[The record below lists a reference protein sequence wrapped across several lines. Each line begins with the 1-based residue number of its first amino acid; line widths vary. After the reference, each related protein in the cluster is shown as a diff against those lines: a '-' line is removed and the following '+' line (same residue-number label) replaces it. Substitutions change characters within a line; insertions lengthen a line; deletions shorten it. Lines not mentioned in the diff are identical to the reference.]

1 MASERYTT
9 PTTNQETTPTASAT
23 TYEQTHVH
31 SIYAAI
37 APHFSQTR
45 HKPWPLVT
53 SFLLSRPPGSIGLDL
68 GCGNGKN
75 LSVNPA
81 VFIIGSD
88 RSEALVSIAAGA
100 SKNEPHVAIVS
111 DLLSLPHPE
120 GKFDFAICIAVIH
133 HLSSEERRVEGMRA
147 VLATLKKSQ
156 AEGGWEGTEAEALI
170 FVWAVEQQSSRRG
183 WDRDSERDVLVPWV
197 MKGTGTGKK
206 KRGKEREKG
215 EDRDGREEDEKDEE
229 KTFQRYY
236 HLSEEGELEGL
247 VKKAGG
253 VVVRSGY
260 ERDNWWVVA
269 RRGME
274 SEC

>member
-1 MASERYTT
+1 MPSETNTT
-9 PTTNQETTPTASAT
+9 PTTASAT

-88 RSEALVSIAAGA
+88 RSEALVSIAAA
-100 SKNEPHVAIVS
+100 SENNDPHVAIVS
-111 DLLSLPHPE
+111 DLLSLPHPK

-133 HLSSEERRVEGMRA
+133 HLSSEERRVEGVKA
-147 VLATLKKSQ
+147 VLGTLKESRPQ
-156 AEGGWEGTEAEALI
+156 ADQQEGNEAKAEALI
-170 FVWAVEQQSSRRG
+170 FVWAVEQQGSRRG

-206 KRGKEREKG
+206 KKREKG
-215 EDRDGREEDEKDEE
+215 EDRDKKEEDQE

-236 HLSEEGELEGL
+236 HLSEEGELERL
-247 VKKAGG
+247 VQKAGG

-260 ERDNWWVVA
+260 ERDNWWVIA
-269 RRGME
+269 RRGLE
-274 SEC
+274 SDG